1 MCRRINIETEWGI
14 SVKKCM
20 AFSVV
25 LIICLSVFGCKKS
38 DIKTVDTSKKIEEL
52 RRATKKRQEEKKEE
66 TKIEIEFIRVTK
78 AYEYD
83 SAPAFSPDGTKI
95 AYVSY
100 QDDTQNIWIVDSE
113 GEEEPKRIT
122 STATLDNRPTWSADG
137 KSIIF
142 SSAKLNDNA
151 EPKLC
156 IVNSNGTNLRQLGKG
171 VHGYNPSCSPVNGQ
185 IVFVSQNNL
194 WVMNTSNDK
203 PEYITTKGYHD
214 YPCWM
219 DNAKKLLFSSDN
231 DLCSINIDKEDRIYL
246 TNTAWNS
253 FPSVSLKTN
262 KIAFISN
269 RSGNYDLWIMNSDGT
284 NPVQITDDTYSE
296 LYPCFSSD
304 GSKIAFQSD
313 RSGNFDIWVAK
324 LSENM

>member
-1 MCRRINIETEWGI
+1 M
-14 SVKKCM
+14 KKYV

-38 DIKTVDTSKKIEEL
+38 DIKTVDTSKKMEEL
-52 RRATKKRQEEKKEE
+52 RRTTRKRQVKKKE
-66 TKIEIEFIRVTK
+66 KVKAGIEFIKITE

-83 SAPAFSPDGTKI
+83 STPAFSPDGTKI

-100 QDDTQNIWIVDSE
+100 QDDTQNIWVVDSE
-113 GEEEPKRIT
+113 GKEEPKRIT
-122 STATLDNRPTWSADG
+122 NTATLDNRPTWSSDG
-137 KSIIF
+137 NAIIF

-171 VHGYNPSCSPVNGQ
+171 VRGYNPSCSPVNGQ

-194 WVMNTSNDK
+194 WIMKSLNDK
-203 PEYITTKGYHD
+203 PEYITTRGYHD
-214 YPCWM
+214 YPCWV
-219 DNAKKLLFSSDN
+219 DNGKKVLFFSDN
-231 DLCSINIDKEDRIYL
+231 DLRSMNIDKEDSLCL

-253 FPSVSLKTN
+253 FPSVSLKAN

-269 RSGNYDLWIMNSDGT
+269 RSGNYDLWVMNSDGT
-284 NPVQITDDTYSE
+284 NPVQITDDKYNE

-304 GSKIAFQSD
+304 GSKIVFQSD

-324 LSENM
+324 LPENK

>member
-1 MCRRINIETEWGI
+1 M
-14 SVKKCM
+14 KKYM
-20 AFSVV
+20 AFSVI
-25 LIICLSVFGCKKS
+25 LIICLSVLGCKKN
-38 DIKTVDTSKKIEEL
+38 DITTADTSKKIVEL
-52 RRATKKRQEEKKEE
+52 RRATKKGQEKKKEKA
-66 TKIEIEFIRVTK
+66 KIKIGFTRITK

-100 QDDTQNIWIVDSE
+100 RDDTQNIWIVDSE
-113 GEEEPKRIT
+113 GKEEPKCIT
-122 STATLDNRPTWSADG
+122 NTATLDNRPTWSNDG

-156 IVNSNGTNLRQLGKG
+156 IVNSDGSNLRQLGKE
-171 VHGYNPSCSPVNGQ
+171 VHGYNPSCSSVNGQ

-194 WVMNTSNDK
+194 WIMKGIDNK
-203 PEYITTKGYHD
+203 QPKYITTRGYHD

-219 DNAKKLLFSSDN
+219 NNAKKVLFFSDN
-231 DLCSINIDKEDRIYL
+231 DLHSMNIDKEESICL

-253 FPSVSLKTN
+253 FPSVSPKTN

-269 RSGNYDLWIMNSDGT
+269 RSGNYDLWVMNSDGT
-284 NPVQITDDTYSE
+284 NPVQITDDKYNE

-304 GSKIAFQSD
+304 GSKIVFQSD

-324 LSENM
+324 LPENM

>member
-1 MCRRINIETEWGI
+1 M
-14 SVKKCM
+14 KKYI
-20 AFSVV
+20 AFSVI
-25 LIICLSVFGCKKS
+25 LIICLSMLGCKKS
-38 DIKTVDTSKKIEEL
+38 DIETIDTSKKIAEL
-52 RRATKKRQEEKKEE
+52 RRATKKRQEKKKEKA
-66 TKIEIEFIRVTK
+66 KIKIEFIRITK

-100 QDDTQNIWIVDSE
+100 QDDVQNIWIVDSE
-113 GEEEPKRIT
+113 GKEEPKHIT
-122 STATLDNRPTWSADG
+122 NTATLDNRPTWSPDG
-137 KSIIF
+137 NTIIF

-171 VHGYNPSCSPVNGQ
+171 VQGYNPSCSPYNGQ

-194 WVMNTSNDK
+194 WIMKGIDDEQPKYV
-203 PEYITTKGYHD
+203 TTRGYHD

-219 DNAKKLLFSSDN
+219 DNAKKVLFFSDN
-231 DLCSINIDKEDRIYL
+231 DLHLINIDKEGSVCL

-284 NPVQITDDTYSE
+284 KPVQITDDKYNE

-304 GSKIAFQSD
+304 GSKIVFQSD

-324 LSENM
+324 LPENM

>member
-1 MCRRINIETEWGI
+1 MKRYI
-14 SVKKCM
+14 

-25 LIICLSVFGCKKS
+25 LIVCLSVFGCKKN
-38 DIKTVDTSKKIEEL
+38 DIGTIDTSKKIEEL
-52 RRATKKRQEEKKEE
+52 RRSTKKRLKEKKEKA
-66 TKIEIEFIRVTK
+66 KINIEFTRITK

-100 QDDTQNIWIVDSE
+100 QDDVQNIWIVDSE
-113 GEEEPKRIT
+113 GKEEPKRIT
-122 STATLDNRPTWSADG
+122 NTATLDNRPTWSPDG

-151 EPKLC
+151 EPKLS
-156 IVNSNGTNLRQLGKG
+156 IVNSDGTNLRQLGKG
-171 VHGYNPSCSPVNGQ
+171 VQGYNPSCSPVNGQ

-194 WVMNTSNDK
+194 WIMKAIDDEHPK
-203 PEYITTKGYHD
+203 YITTKGYHD

-219 DNAKKLLFSSDN
+219 DNVKKVLFFSDN
-231 DLCSINIDKEDRIYL
+231 DLHLINIDKEDSICL

-284 NPVQITDDTYSE
+284 NPVQITDDKYNE
-296 LYPCFSSD
+296 LYPGFSSD
-304 GSKIAFQSD
+304 GSKIVFQSD

-324 LSENM
+324 LPENM

>member
-1 MCRRINIETEWGI
+1 
-14 SVKKCM
+14 VKKYVV
-20 AFSVV
+20 FSVI
-25 LIICLSVFGCKKS
+25 LMICLSILGCKKS
-38 DIKTVDTSKKIEEL
+38 DIRTVDTSKKIEEL
-52 RRATKKRQEEKKEE
+52 RRATKKRQEKKKEKA
-66 TKIEIEFIRVTK
+66 KIKIEFIRITK

-100 QDDTQNIWIVDSE
+100 QDDTQNMWIIDSE
-113 GEEEPKRIT
+113 GKEEPKRIT
-122 STATLDNRPTWSADG
+122 NTATLDNRPTWSPDG

-171 VHGYNPSCSPVNGQ
+171 VQGYNPSCSPVNGQ

-194 WVMNTSNDK
+194 WIMKGIDDEQPK
-203 PEYITTKGYHD
+203 YITTKGYHD

-219 DNAKKLLFSSDN
+219 DNAKKVLFFSDN
-231 DLCSINIDKEDRIYL
+231 DLYLINIDKEDSICL

-269 RSGNYDLWIMNSDGT
+269 KSGNYDLWIMNSDGT
-284 NPVQITDDTYSE
+284 NPVQITDDKYNE

-304 GSKIAFQSD
+304 GSKIVFQSD

-324 LSENM
+324 LPENM